1 MMMTGLEGSR
11 VGFGMLAEEERWLN
25 VDDVGV
31 RRDGFGWYRFCECSW
46 TGFNEMAAPSPRN
59 IPNFLCA
66 VSY

>member
-1 MMMTGLEGSR
+1 
-11 VGFGMLAEEERWLN
+11 MLAEEERWLN